1 MKQLTTAGSTNR
13 ALLLPA
19 VLGVAMSLVLV
30 GCGESSSRDDF
41 DDIGDRDDIVIDDT
55 DDRDDRD
62 DQDDTTG
69 PGTNPTV
76 ARYTK
81 GKAVPQRILDPA
93 LLTRKD
99 LYLSHLKPQ
108 LSSKDVQ
115 YNIQNR
121 LAFDTKLF
129 FPKFCLYRD
138 VPLRKIKDRTY
149 RYDTGINSN
158 CQPSGDDIVRYQEWE
173 KGEIEVPS
181 DQIPKSGQ
189 TLSDYWFEII
199 ERINDGDEVRLG
211 HSYQRTL
218 LMDYRENPDLVLR
231 KSQLTT
237 VSTTSDWPCRYKFN
251 GGFSG
256 QELTSCVRQTGVR
269 VWDTESKS
277 NGINDF
283 VLLYNPDDL
292 VAENSFSRQKWFDV
306 GSAFKLEV
314 NSWRGTLT
322 FDQEASKD
330 IAPLASLSGPKGA
343 SLEFRPTSPSGLA
356 LFIGPVKAQSAGE
369 RSFAA
374 ALKQSE
380 D

>member
-1 MKQLTTAGSTNR
+1 MKRLSTAGSNHR
-13 ALLLPA
+13 ALLLSTILGLGF
-19 VLGVAMSLVLV
+19 VLI

-41 DDIGDRDDIVIDDT
+41 DDVGDRDDIVMDDT
-55 DDRDDRD
+55 DDRD
-62 DQDDTTG
+62 DQDDTSD
-69 PGTNPTV
+69 PNPTV
-76 ARYTK
+76 TRYTK
-81 GKAVPQRILDPA
+81 GKAVPERILDPA

-108 LSSKDVQ
+108 LSSEDVQ

-138 VPLRKIKDRTY
+138 VPLRRIKDRTY
-149 RYDTGINSN
+149 RYDTGINFN
-158 CQPSGDDIVRYQEWE
+158 CQPGGDDIVRYQEWE
-173 KGEIEVPS
+173 KGEIEVPG
-181 DQIPKSGQ
+181 DQIPKPGQ
-189 TLSDYWFEII
+189 TLSDYWFEVI
-199 ERINDGDEVRLG
+199 ERINDGDEIRIG

-218 LMDYRENPDLVLR
+218 LMDYRENPDLLLR

-251 GGFSG
+251 GGFST

-292 VAENSFSRQKWFDV
+292 VAENGFSRQKWFDV
-306 GSAFKLEV
+306 GSSFKLEV

-322 FDQEASKD
+322 FDQEASKN

-343 SLEFRPTSPSGLA
+343 SLEFRPTSPSDTVP
-356 LFIGPVKAQSAGE
+356 FIGPKQPLKAAE

-374 ALKQSE
+374 AAE
-380 D
+380 HAH